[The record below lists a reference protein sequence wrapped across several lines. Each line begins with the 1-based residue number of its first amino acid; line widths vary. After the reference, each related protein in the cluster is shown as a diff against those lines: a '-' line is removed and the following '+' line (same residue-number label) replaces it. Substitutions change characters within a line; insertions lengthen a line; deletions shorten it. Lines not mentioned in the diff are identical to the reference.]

1 MSFIHDIFIY
11 VALYSANIPSYY
23 HTLSF
28 LLPITGLLSIFMSCM
43 CTYVCMYLHLDYTYK
58 TKQYL
63 SFFLPHYPLF
73 FPTPFISSFP
83 FHMIILS
90 FK

>member
-28 LLPITGLLSIFMSCM
+28 LLPLTGLLSIFMSCM
-43 CTYVCMYLHLDYTYK
+43 CTYVCMYLNLDYTYK

-63 SFFLPHYPLF
+63 SFFSAPLSSLVPHPLYF
-73 FPTPFISSFP
+73 LFSFSYDNFI
-83 FHMIILS
+83 I
-90 FK
+90 